1 VALDSQ
7 QPRRDARIQDDLI
20 DSWIFSGNTNL
31 VESVFVGGKKIIDQ
45 GHHPDEETIARNF
58 RQTLDELAD

>member
-1 VALDSQ
+1 
-7 QPRRDARIQDDLI
+7 
-20 DSWIFSGNTNL
+20 
-31 VESVFVGGKKIIDQ
+31 VGGKKIIDQ